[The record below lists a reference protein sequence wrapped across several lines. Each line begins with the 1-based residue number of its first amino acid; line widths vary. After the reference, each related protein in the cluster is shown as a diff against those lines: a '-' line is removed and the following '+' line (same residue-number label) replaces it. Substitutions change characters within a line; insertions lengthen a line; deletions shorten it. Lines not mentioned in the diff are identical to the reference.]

1 VSVVRGHASCS
12 ASIEV
17 RIVNSR
23 ILMTSATTAIALNLT
38 ACQAVKFVF
47 NAGFVT
53 GIVVVFAVLVG
64 IGYAVSRAL

>member
-1 VSVVRGHASCS
+1 M
-12 ASIEV
+12 
-17 RIVNSR
+17 NSR
-23 ILMTSATTAIALNLT
+23 VALTVASATALNLT

-53 GIVVVFAVLVG
+53 GILVVLLVLFG